1 MGLYVRQL
9 KLGPMDNFVYLVGAE
24 GAQETAIVDPAWDVA
39 AAVRAAEE
47 DGRSLTHALVSH
59 HHFDHVNGVPFVL
72 SRSGIRVFAHRADVP
87 SLAPEVKR
95 EVTPVDAGDP
105 VEVGPL
111 RIQRDAHARVTLPD
125 RPAGTPGRGSSPE
138 TRSSSTPAAA
148 AISPAAIR
156 SRCSRACG
164 ASPSFRPRCGSI
176 PATTTAT
183 CRSPPSRASGSATRT
198 SRSSPRSPISSRT
211 GCGLEMRAGQPLLVL
226 LGAVEHLRGLELLVL
241 AALRG
246 VAVRASSF
254 CRLLVRHRLEVRA
267 SRERLIEE
275 LGRIR

>member
-95 EVTPVDAGDP
+95 EVTPVDAGDL

-111 RIQRDAHARVTLPD
+111 RIHAMH
-125 RPAGTPGRGSSPE
+125 TPGHTPGSTCWHAGE
-138 TRSSSTPAAA
+138 GLFAGDTVFVN
-148 AISPAAIR
+148 
-156 SRCSRACG
+156 ACG
-164 ASPSFRPRCGSI
+164 RCDLAGGDPEQMFQSLRRVSELPPEVRLYPGHDYGDVPVSSIARERERNPYFQKLASLTDFVAYRMRPRG
-176 PATTTAT
+176 
-183 CRSPPSRASGSATRT
+183 
-198 SRSSPRSPISSRT
+198 
-211 GCGLEMRAGQPLLVL
+211 
-226 LGAVEHLRGLELLVL
+226 
-241 AALRG
+241 
-246 VAVRASSF
+246 
-254 CRLLVRHRLEVRA
+254 
-267 SRERLIEE
+267 
-275 LGRIR
+275 